1 VPKHR
6 DDLTRGLPLP
16 STWVNALMEF
26 VGTLQSQFDLQQ
38 ADATHLQVPA
48 GPGNAQVTMA
58 IQGRWR
64 WITAT
69 VVQAVP
75 GGAPQTYDVYATAH
89 QNDFSLADPADA
101 TDYSF
106 GLTITAAGSPPPATG
121 ATALQRLVGHVV
133 WDGTK
138 ITSVQQ
144 LTPPALGTNRIADGA
159 ISAAKLAA
167 DVATIPIGGQL
178 PWGGDGD
185 PPGGQFLLADGRL
198 ISRTGIGVKF
208 FAACGHKYNLGV
220 DPGGGMVK
228 IPDKRGRGS
237 LGADN
242 MGTAQGAAG
251 RVTVAPHAAGQS
263 GGEER
268 HALTI
273 AEHAPHTHLP
283 GSLVTNTAGSHQH
296 RSATGGID
304 LVGRV
309 NNGTGGFIVASD
321 ASFSPI
327 SLYNTATDFAGNH
340 AHSVTGGV
348 TGSSGSGT
356 PFNVLHPFETD
367 NWIVRIA

>member
-48 GPGNAQVTMA
+48 GPGNAQVAMA

-75 GGAPQTYDVYATAH
+75 AGAPQTYDVYATAH

-121 ATALQRLVGHVV
+121 ATALQRLVGHAV
-133 WDGTK
+133 WDGSQ

-159 ISAAKLAA
+159 ITAAKLGV
-167 DVATIPIGGQL
+167 DVATVPIGGQL
-178 PWGGDGD
+178 PYGGDGD
-185 PPGGQFLLADGRL
+185 PPGGQFLLCDGRL
-198 ISRTGIGVKF
+198 IDRTTVGAQF
-208 FAACGHKYNLGV
+208 FARCGHKYNLGV
-220 DPGGGMVK
+220 DPGGSMVK
-228 IPDKRGRGS
+228 IPDKRGRSS

-242 MGTAQGAAG
+242 MGTAQGAAN

-263 GGEER
+263 AGEER
-268 HALTI
+268 HALLLSEL
-273 AEHAPHTHLP
+273 AVHGHCP
-283 GSLVTNTAGSHQH
+283 GSLSTNTAGNHQH

-304 LVGRV
+304 LLGTV
-309 NNGTGGFIVASD
+309 NNGSGTIQYFVGDGGAFM
-321 ASFSPI
+321 F
-327 SLYNTATDFAGNH
+327 LTATNFAGNH
-340 AHSVTGGV
+340 AHSVTAGATSNV
-348 TGSSGSGT
+348 GSGT
-356 PFNVLHPFETD
+356 AHNVLHPVEVD